1 MNTFLIYN
9 KVFENVEKKI
19 ILPSS
24 GYNKKKVKLLII
36 TLKSSHESV

>member
-9 KVFENVEKKI
+9 KVFENVKKI